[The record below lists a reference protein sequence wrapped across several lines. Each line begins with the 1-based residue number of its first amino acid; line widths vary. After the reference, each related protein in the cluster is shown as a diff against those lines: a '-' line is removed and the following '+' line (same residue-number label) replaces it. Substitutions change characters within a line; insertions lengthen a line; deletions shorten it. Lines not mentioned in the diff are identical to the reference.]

1 MLALTN
7 PKVQSIREEVFS
19 MEDQNLTA
27 ESESLTDLKSTT
39 TEINGA
45 SDDEDTSIG
54 NSGIVG
60 EGHLEELS
68 SGEVISKKKRRGR
81 PRRKAAIDLEKPSS
95 PSSQGSLSSS
105 ANSRNTSKRRL
116 GRPPGSG
123 RLQLLASLG
132 GFAWDTAGG
141 SFTPHILHI
150 PKGEDIVKGLSRF
163 SKKGPRAI
171 CIISAVGS
179 VSSVHLRQVDAEPNT
194 TQKFQGMFEILRITG
209 SFVGQMNGKR
219 TKVGQVSISL
229 AHPDGR
235 VFGGVVASALIAAT
249 PIQIV
254 VASFKQKISPAVK
267 RMHTPAHNSQSSA
280 GTDEEEVCDAP
291 GTPQH

>member
-1 MLALTN
+1 MRFEIIYIIPNNYYLALKSLLFKTYQIKKIDFKMLALTN

-60 EGHLEELS
+60 EGHLEDLS

-132 GFAWDTAGG
+132 TLGFN
-141 SFTPHILHI
+141 
-150 PKGEDIVKGLSRF
+150 SRF
-163 SKKGPRAI
+163 RQ
-171 CIISAVGS
+171 S
-179 VSSVHLRQVDAEPNT
+179 VFL
-194 TQKFQGMFEILRITG
+194 FQCVTRRRRE
-209 SFVGQMNGKR
+209 NR
-219 TKVGQVSISL
+219 T
-229 AHPDGR
+229 
-235 VFGGVVASALIAAT
+235 
-249 PIQIV
+249 
-254 VASFKQKISPAVK
+254 
-267 RMHTPAHNSQSSA
+267 
-280 GTDEEEVCDAP
+280 
-291 GTPQH
+291 